1 MTNRPRPPAAAGRAA
16 RPGAADS
23 ESILFRLRP
32 LVSVR
37 QSVSDYSVSLSSLES
52 SDFSNRDLKSG
63 LGPSARAEVSDFLL
77 ILQNDHK
84 NQCIMCISFLQGG
97 RLGCRFLN
105 FYQFSN
111 SNSEQKNEMYKI
123 DDLKKNSASLLI
135 LQSGPSIKF
144 GTVLPTTEDR
154 IAER

>member
-1 MTNRPRPPAAAGRAA
+1 MTDRPRRPAGRAA

-32 LVSVR
+32 FESVR
-37 QSVSDYSVSLSSLES
+37 QSVSDYSVSLTSLES

-84 NQCIMCISFLQGG
+84 NQYILCIFFLQGG
-97 RLGCRFLN
+97 RLGCQYLN

-111 SNSEQKNEMYKI
+111 SNWEQKNKIYKI
-123 DDLKKNSASLLI
+123 DDSKKNSASLLI
-135 LQSGPSIKF
+135 LQIDATK
-144 GTVLPTTEDR
+144 
-154 IAER
+154 